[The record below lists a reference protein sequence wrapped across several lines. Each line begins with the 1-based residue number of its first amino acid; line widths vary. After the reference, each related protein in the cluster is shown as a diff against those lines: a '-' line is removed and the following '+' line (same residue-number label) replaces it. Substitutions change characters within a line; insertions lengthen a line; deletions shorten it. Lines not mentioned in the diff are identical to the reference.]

1 MFKSTIVSILVFL
14 FIAWILFFSPS
25 SHYEST
31 STPSSYNVAAYRREN
46 SVHITKLEEQ
56 NSTSTSSTNE
66 HPKMTTQLPKTVHL
80 VIPDLSDIHR
90 EPTRDENPIMFLETS
105 CILGGN
111 VSDPNSRGFV
121 LKPRSVCA
129 VESTARTNPNR
140 NIYVI
145 YSCPI
150 VGKIEES
157 RPHVIQ
163 LLKYKNV
170 KIWHLDILNY
180 VKYTPLEKWNFH
192 EKVNTSKW
200 PLSHASDIL
209 RYLSLWK
216 YGGTYLDMDF
226 LIVRYVITLGFS
238 V

>member
-1 MFKSTIVSILVFL
+1 MFRSVVLSIVVFL
-14 FIAWILFFSPS
+14 LINFVIFNFSS
-25 SHYEST
+25 SDYEFP
-31 STPSSYNVAAYRREN
+31 STPSSQIVEVTTREKSLNV
-46 SVHITKLEEQ
+46 TKLEEQ
-56 NSTSTSSTNE
+56 NSTSTSSTTAE
-66 HPKMTTQLPKTVHL
+66 HPKITTQLPKTVDSI
-80 VIPDLSDIHR
+80 VPDLRGIHR
-90 EPTRDENPIMFLETS
+90 KPTRGENPIMFLDTS
-105 CILGGN
+105 CILGGE
-111 VSDPNSRGFV
+111 VSDPNSRGFI
-121 LKPRSVCA
+121 LKPRSACA

-226 LIVRYVITLGFS
+226 VIVRYVIALNL
-238 V
+238 